1 VISRKP
7 SKLESMTQSGREA
20 PSFAARLPMATLAAI
35 LLASTALSGVARAQ
49 TPPQPT
55 APLNPT
61 ATHRIERIIVKGN
74 ERIEQGTILSY
85 LPIQPHTTVT
95 EEQLGEA
102 YTALFQSGLFADIR
116 RLEVSGTD
124 LTVEVVENPI
134 INRVLFEGEKALK
147 EDKLR
152 DEISVRPRGVF
163 TRNRVQ
169 QDVQRIIELYRRSG
183 RISATVTPK
192 IVELPQKRIDLIFE
206 IDEGPKSGVLDV
218 NFIGNKQY
226 SDNDLR
232 DVIVTE
238 RSVFYKFF
246 ASNDNYDPDRIEY
259 DEQKLRDYYRNHGYY
274 DFTVLSSVAELKPE
288 RNAFLINYTIDEGR
302 QYHFGKVTVKTEL
315 KRLDGAV
322 LQRLLPIAAGDI
334 FSDDKIKAATDALTY
349 AAGVV
354 GFAFVDIRPDYTPNP
369 VTGQIDVVFNVSE
382 GPRVYVERVDIVG
395 NTQTLDKVIRREM
408 RLAEGDAYNRQLK
421 EASTDAIRRLNFFQ
435 DVSIEEESGSAPDK
449 TDLRVKVQEKA
460 TGQLAFS
467 AGYSSI
473 DKLVVDASV
482 EQSNFR
488 GRGQS
493 VRAIVSVGSLR
504 QQIDLSF
511 TEPRWRGRNNAAG
524 FDLYSYRYDYSQQAG
539 YTSNTTGLQLFTAFP
554 LSTNSQFRTNYTI
567 RTDNINIPTLT
578 CSGSNLPST
587 CSQVG
592 TKITSSVGYTWTF
605 DSRNDSR
612 NPTRGYTLAFSQE
625 FAGLGGDIN
634 YVKSEL
640 TGSWYHAFTK
650 NYVFSAVGAVGDIT
664 GYGGDSVR
672 INDRFFK
679 GGQTFRGF
687 QIAGI
692 GPRDTSTN
700 TAFGGKVY
708 GIGTLELTVPTFW
721 PEQYGIQASLFT
733 DFGTLGQVDHA
744 DRLTCT
750 SGTPPVC
757 NVNSAL
763 KDDLGLRA
771 SAGVS
776 IAWKSPLGPIQLD
789 FSRILK
795 KDLYDRPETF
805 RFSTSTKF

>member
-1 VISRKP
+1 
-7 SKLESMTQSGREA
+7 MTQFGREA
-20 PSFAARLPMATLAAI
+20 PSFAARLPMATLAAV
-35 LLASTALSGVARAQ
+35 LLASTALSGVAHAQ
-49 TPPQPT
+49 VQAPGSAPAAAPSQPT
-55 APLNPT
+55 APLDPN
-61 ATHRIERIIVKGN
+61 ATHRIERIFVKGN
-74 ERIEQGTILSY
+74 ERIEQSTILSY

-95 EEQLGEA
+95 NEQLGEA
-102 YTALFQSGLFADIR
+102 YTALFQSGLFADIK
-116 RLEVSGTD
+116 RLEVTGTD

-134 INRVLFEGEKALK
+134 INRVLFEGEKNLK

-152 DEISVRPRGVF
+152 DEVNVRPRGVF
-163 TRNRVQ
+163 TRARVQ

-218 NFIGNKQY
+218 NFIGNKEY
-226 SDNDLR
+226 TDNDLR

-246 ASNDNYDPDRIEY
+246 SSNDNYDPDRIEY
-259 DEQKLRDYYRNHGYY
+259 DEQKLRDFYRNHGYY
-274 DFTVLSSVAELKPE
+274 DFNVLSSVAELKPE

-322 LQRLLPIAAGDI
+322 LQRLLPITPGDL

-354 GFAFVDIRPDYTPNP
+354 GFAFVDIRPDYTANAT
-369 VTGQIDVVFNVSE
+369 TGQIDVVFNVSE
-382 GPRVYVERVDIVG
+382 GPRVYVEKVDIVG

-408 RLAEGDAYNRQLK
+408 SLAEGDAYNRQLK
-421 EASTDAIRRLNFFQ
+421 EQSTNAIKRLNFFE
-435 DVSIEEESGSAPDK
+435 DVSIDEEPGSSSDK
-449 TDLRVKVQEKA
+449 VDLRVKVQEKP
-460 TGQLAFS
+460 TGELAFS

-482 EQSNFR
+482 TQSNFR
-488 GRGQS
+488 GTGEAL
-493 VRAIVSVGSLR
+493 RAIVSVGALR

-524 FDLYSYRYDYSQQAG
+524 FDLYSYRYDYTEQAG
-539 YTSNTTGLQLFTAFP
+539 YTSDTTGIQFFTAFP
-554 LSTNSQFRTNYTI
+554 LSVNSQFRTNYTI
-567 RTDNINIPTLT
+567 RLDNITIPTLT

-592 TKITSSVGYTWTF
+592 TKVTSSVGYTWSF
-605 DSRNDSR
+605 DNRNDPR

-625 FAGLGGDIN
+625 FAGLGGDID

-650 NYVFSAVGAVGDIT
+650 NYVFSFVGAAGDIT
-664 GYGGDSVR
+664 GFGGDSVR

-692 GPRDTSTN
+692 GPRDVSTN
-700 TAFGGKVY
+700 TAYGGKVY
-708 GIGTLELTVPTFW
+708 GIGTFELTVPTFL
-721 PEQYGIQASLFT
+721 PDQYGIKASLFT
-733 DFGTLGQVDHA
+733 DFGTLGELDHS

-750 SGTPPVC
+750 TGTPPVC
-757 NVNSAL
+757 TVNASL

-771 SAGVS
+771 SAGLSV
-776 IAWKSPLGPIQLD
+776 AWKSPLGPIQLD

-795 KDLYDRPETF
+795 KELYDRTETF